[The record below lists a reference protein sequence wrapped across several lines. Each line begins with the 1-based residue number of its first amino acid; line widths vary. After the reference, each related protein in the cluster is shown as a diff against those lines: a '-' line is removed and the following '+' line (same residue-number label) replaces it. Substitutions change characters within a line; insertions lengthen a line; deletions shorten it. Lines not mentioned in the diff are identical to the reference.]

1 MESEQQNSTKKLSI
15 LIAEDSR
22 TQALK
27 LQLFLESEGF
37 QVTHAI
43 DGKKALEYLGNEKP
57 DMVISDVMM
66 PNMTGLE
73 LCSIIKSRDEL
84 KEIPV
89 ILLTTLTDPQDVMKG
104 LESGADSYAIK
115 PFDPDILRTRIAQF
129 ISSKKSAI
137 VHTDGESSEVA
148 FLGQSYKISGGRGQI
163 LNFFLSS
170 YDTVIQKNR
179 ELETARDD
187 LRTLNEELE
196 IKVQERTAELLEEI
210 QERKL
215 AQEAARTH
223 YETSMRTFQ
232 QTIRA
237 LGSAVEKRDPYTAGH
252 QYRVAE
258 LACAIAGV
266 MDLPVDRIEGIH
278 MAAIIH
284 DLGKI
289 YIPSELLNKPG
300 ELTNLEFSIIKT
312 HTEVGYDII
321 KSVEFP
327 WPVAD
332 TVLHHHEKL
341 DGSGYPH
348 GLKGDQISLEAR
360 ILSVADV
367 IEAMSSH
374 RPYRAGLGIEI
385 ALDEIRRNR
394 GIQFDPAVVDACVDL
409 FLNREFKFSRD

>member
-1 MESEQQNSTKKLSI
+1 MEPEQQNSTKKLSI

-43 DGKKALEYLGNEKP
+43 DGKKALEYLGNVKP

-66 PNMTGLE
+66 PDMTGLE

-148 FLGQSYKISGGRGQI
+148 FLGQSYKISGGRSQI

-196 IKVQERTAELLEEI
+196 IKVQERTAELMEEI

-258 LACAIAGV
+258 LACAIAGA

-385 ALDEIRRNR
+385 ALDEISRNR
-394 GIQFDPAVVDACVDL
+394 GIQFDPVVVDACVDL